1 MLTTCLFAIRIFS
14 FQILRHLPCDECKY
28 AHHLSVARFHHG
40 EATLVH
46 EPSHVVASES
56 RELNDVL
63 TVEESFAELFAQ
75 PPRFRGDEFFDS
87 DVVQVTV
94 PYMSRKSVFP
104 YSNRTDLC
112 SSPLSRTVFFLRAS
126 VIYFSSFLRI

>member
-1 MLTTCLFAIRIFS
+1 M
-14 FQILRHLPCDECKY
+14 HK
-28 AHHLSVARFHHG
+28 
-40 EATLVH
+40 
-46 EPSHVVASES
+46 PSHIVAPES
-56 RELNDVL
+56 RELHDVL
-63 TVEESFAELFAQ
+63 AVEESFAELFAQ

-112 SSPLSRTVFFLRAS
+112 SSPFSRTVFSARFRHIFLLLFAYLKVNR
-126 VIYFSSFLRI
+126 